1 MLFLPLGRR
10 EAEPWL
16 SCSRTNSSG
25 ASHLPVLPQDVLVPA
40 GGVSA
45 GREVK
50 ADGIRLHP
58 HLQFPA
64 TTLSPQDG
72 AHVLTRPLSARVLSL
87 IDGAELE
94 MYRAQDLCQ
103 GGW

>member
-1 MLFLPLGRR
+1 M
-10 EAEPWL
+10 
-16 SCSRTNSSG
+16 
-25 ASHLPVLPQDVLVPA
+25 PV

-50 ADGIRLHP
+50 ADGIRFHP
-58 HLQFPA
+58 HLLFPA

-72 AHVLTRPLSARVLSL
+72 VDVLTRPTECQSSESL
-87 IDGAELE
+87 TDGAELE
-94 MYRAQDLCQ
+94 IYRAQDLCQ

>member
-1 MLFLPLGRR
+1 MPI
-10 EAEPWL
+10 
-16 SCSRTNSSG
+16 
-25 ASHLPVLPQDVLVPA
+25 

-50 ADGIRLHP
+50 AGGIRFHP
-58 HLQFPA
+58 HLLFPA
-64 TTLSPQDG
+64 VTLSAQDG
-72 AHVLTRPLSARVLSL
+72 VHVLHTRLTECQSFESL

-94 MYRAQDLCQ
+94 IYRAQDLCQ